1 MSEFQEYVSYGAPGL
16 IAFVIIKWVLPTIKA
31 ITSKASVESTIYDM
45 AQDQL
50 KRMSERHAAL
60 EILYENERKERLRL
74 ERIVNERHE
83 K

>member
-1 MSEFQEYVSYGAPGL
+1 MSEFQEAASYGSLGL

-50 KRMSERHAAL
+50 KKMGERYAAL
-60 EILYENERKERLRL
+60 EVLYENERKERQRL
-74 ERIVNERHE
+74 ERIINERLE